1 MSVGGG
7 RVCCARVTVHTPSR
21 LCARRIGVASLSS
34 GEAHEA
40 QSSGSRVVVVSSA
53 CAHRRDPSSF
63 LFMGT
68 VQCSM
73 QGRQGRGSVNVKQ
86 CSRNH

>member
-21 LCARRIGVASLSS
+21 LCARRIGVASQSS

-40 QSSGSRVVVVSSA
+40 QSSVGSA
-53 CAHRRDPSSF
+53 C
-63 LFMGT
+63 G
-68 VQCSM
+68 
-73 QGRQGRGSVNVKQ
+73 GRLVL
-86 CSRNH
+86 CT